1 VNQLPA
7 PTDGRPFIPIPA
19 TPVSAGP
26 EPPPDLPLALIW
38 GIIRRHW
45 LMIGMSG
52 AILAGLAVVYALN
65 ATPIYQG
72 ATSLRIDE
80 RKAADTP
87 DVLRTFGVAGEVHT
101 ELEVLRSRSLVEDAV
116 KELKLQLA
124 LVKPDRISRDSLI
137 SDIEIAEQV
146 VPGLYRL
153 KLGPDGNF
161 ELHSASDLVLQ
172 RSIAPGASVH
182 IGGVKFTL
190 RPASSRVKEIEFAV
204 QPLEETVAALRQ
216 GISVGQVN
224 REAKVA
230 ALSFRTSDREL
241 AYKLPNT
248 IADRFIIRRQG
259 GQKLAAASTVVFLRA
274 QLDTLTRQLGASE
287 QALRQFRERERV
299 VNPIVEGTS
308 QVDRLIKIQSERG
321 AMDAERSAL
330 ASLLNEVQAAADVS
344 PNDPSP
350 YRRLLAF
357 PTLLRSQAATELLAS
372 LAQVEG
378 QRSELLSR
386 RTAADPEVQAMDG
399 RVNQLEG
406 QLRTVAATYLEGLT
420 NQVRGLDSTI
430 QGFGHQLSEVPRR
443 ELEFARLQR
452 QPKVLEEMYSLLQ
465 TRLKEAEIAQA
476 VEDPSVQVVDRAV
489 RPLMPVSPRKTLLV
503 IGGFMAGLMMGFAAA
518 FLREYLDKSVHTR
531 SDVTAATGLPV
542 LGLIP
547 RIPRS
552 GKRMALISERKVA
565 QPDQV
570 TPPPGI
576 APRLGRGAG
585 RNRARYTFLEDG
597 AADGATAGNP
607 EPEVRELPMLPAPL
621 RVQRMA
627 ITGVGTAIA
636 EAYGSLQTNLLHS
649 RIEQTVQAVVFTS
662 AQPGEGKT
670 TSAVNLSL
678 SLTHRGT
685 RVLLIDADLRRGTV
699 HNVFDVNREPG
710 LADVVRGAIP
720 FEHACREVRVDQGG
734 SLHYLTSGTLPA
746 NPSGMLA
753 SRELRELLEHLRGE
767 YETIVIDSPPVNMM
781 TDAALLGAHADG
793 VVIVAR
799 AGSTHTAALGYA
811 MEQLRHVRARV
822 LGVVLNDIDFRRD
835 STYDAAYKY
844 YDYGQYSARA
854 SS

>member
-1 VNQLPA
+1 M
-7 PTDGRPFIPIPA
+7 IPIPA
-19 TPVSAGP
+19 IPVSMGT
-26 EPPPDLPLALIW
+26 EPAPDLPLTLIW

-52 AILAGLAVVYALN
+52 ALLAGLAVLYAIN

-72 ATSLRIDE
+72 AASLRIDE

-101 ELEVLRSRSLVEDAV
+101 ELEVLRSRSLVEDAAR
-116 KELKLQLA
+116 ELQLQVT
-124 LVKPDRISRDSLI
+124 LIEPDRISRDSLM
-137 SDIEIAEQV
+137 SQIEIADQV
-146 VPGLYRL
+146 VPALYTL
-153 KLGPDGNF
+153 KLGSDGNF
-161 ELHSASDLVLQ
+161 ELLSASNLVLQ
-172 RSIAPGASVH
+172 RGIAPGAPVH
-182 IGGVKFTL
+182 VGGVKFTL
-190 RPASSRVKEIEFAV
+190 SPSSGRVNEIKFAV
-204 QPLEETVAALRQ
+204 QPLEETVAALRL
-216 GISVGQVN
+216 GIGVGQVN

-230 ALSFRTSDREL
+230 SLSFQTPDREL
-241 AYKLPNT
+241 AWKLPNK
-248 IADRFIIRRQG
+248 IADRFIIRRQS
-259 GQKLAAASTVVFLRA
+259 GQKLAASSTVIFLRA
-274 QLDTLTRQLGASE
+274 QLDTLTRQLGVSE

-308 QVDRLIKIQSERG
+308 QVDRLVKIQSERG
-321 AMDAERSAL
+321 AMDAERQAL
-330 ASLLNEVQAAADVS
+330 AGLLTEVEAAADVS

-386 RTAADPEVQAMDG
+386 RTVADPEVQAMDA
-399 RVNQLEG
+399 RVSQLEG

-420 NQVRGLDSTI
+420 NQVRGLDTTI
-430 QGFGHQLSEVPRR
+430 QGFGQQLSEVPRR

-476 VEDPSVQVVDRAV
+476 VEDPSVQVVDYAV

-503 IGGFMAGLMMGFAAA
+503 IGGLMAGLMIGFAGA
-518 FLREYLDKSVHTR
+518 FLREYMDKSVHTR
-531 SDVTAATGLPV
+531 SDITAATGLPV

-565 QPDQV
+565 QPDQPS
-570 TPPPGI
+570 TPTI
-576 APRLGRGAG
+576 APRLVRGPSG
-585 RNRARYTFLEDG
+585 SRVRYTFLQDG
-597 AADGATAGNP
+597 AANGDQAEHS
-607 EPEVRELPMLPAPL
+607 EPEVRELPMVPATL

-649 RIEQTVQAVVFTS
+649 RIDQAVQAVVFTS

-734 SLHYLTSGTLPA
+734 TLHYLTSGTLPA

-781 TDAALLGAHADG
+781 TDAALLGSHADG

-799 AGSTHTAALGYA
+799 AGSTHSAALGYA

-822 LGVVLNDIDFRRD
+822 LGVVLNDIDFRREA
-835 STYDAAYKY
+835 TYDAAYKY